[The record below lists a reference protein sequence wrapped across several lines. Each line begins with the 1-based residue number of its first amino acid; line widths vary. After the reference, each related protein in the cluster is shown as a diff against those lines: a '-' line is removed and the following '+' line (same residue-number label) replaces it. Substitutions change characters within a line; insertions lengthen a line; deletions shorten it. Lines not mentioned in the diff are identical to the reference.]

1 MLNNAKTRR
10 AKRMLVVTV
19 RCITLTNVFFSGR
32 KKGRA
37 AGRVVLDGCEHD
49 GESNDAKVEPI
60 PNGVLRHK

>member
-10 AKRMLVVTV
+10 AKRMLVVTI
-19 RCITLTNVFFSGR
+19 RCITSTIVFFPGR
-32 KKGRA
+32 KKGRSA
-37 AGRVVLDGCEHD
+37 CRIILDGCEHD